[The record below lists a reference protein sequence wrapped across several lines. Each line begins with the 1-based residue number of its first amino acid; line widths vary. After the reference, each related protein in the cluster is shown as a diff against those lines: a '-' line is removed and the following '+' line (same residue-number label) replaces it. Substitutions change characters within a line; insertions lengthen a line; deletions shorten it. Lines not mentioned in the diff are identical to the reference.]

1 MSPVCNEGMR
11 VSNFLDERNV
21 LCIVALRMQLHH
33 PWSCC
38 TLDSAE
44 RNAMRLQLVSIL
56 IVSGL
61 ALASARPFAAETLLR
76 DPKLP
81 SVPPKALRQL
91 SDNRVR
97 QAIIRESQARYPGRC
112 VCRYQ
117 TQDSNRRSCNRRHEV
132 IKTTP
137 IPLCYPAQVSEAMVR
152 DWRRRHP

>member
-1 MSPVCNEGMR
+1 
-11 VSNFLDERNV
+11 
-21 LCIVALRMQLHH
+21 
-33 PWSCC
+33 
-38 TLDSAE
+38 
-44 RNAMRLQLVSIL
+44 MRLRLAGIL

-61 ALASARPFAAETLLR
+61 TLTAARPFAAETFLR
-76 DPKLP
+76 DPNLP

-97 QAIIRESQARYPGRC
+97 QAIIRESQVRYLGRC

-117 TQDSNRRSCNRRHEV
+117 TQDSNHRSCNRRHEV

-137 IPLCYPAQVSEAMVR
+137 IPLCYPAQVSEAMIR